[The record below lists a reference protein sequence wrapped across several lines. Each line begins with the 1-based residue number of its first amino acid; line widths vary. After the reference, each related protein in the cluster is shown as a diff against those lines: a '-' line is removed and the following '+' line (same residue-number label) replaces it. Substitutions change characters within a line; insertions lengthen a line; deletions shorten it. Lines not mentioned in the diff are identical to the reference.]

1 MWYRSVVFAALL
13 AGVSSVAPSQEAV
26 VSPRDAA
33 SGLPSLVVRASNSH
47 QIGLKDV
54 IISSYALESSS
65 ASNQCSTIAKQK
77 PQGWTMTLPAGAA
90 PQDFSFGTSTSAM
103 NKNCQ
108 EFEAVVLRLEKDGV
122 PCLARIRA
130 QYDAATKR
138 VLARLGD
145 LAVYFDAAGRPIS
158 TKCTGA

>member
-1 MWYRSVVFAALL
+1 MRFQSVVFAAVL
-13 AGVSSVAPSQEAV
+13 AGVSSVAQAQEAV
-26 VSPRDAA
+26 KSPRDVA
-33 SGLPSLVVRASNSH
+33 SGLLSLVVRASNSH
-47 QIGLKDV
+47 ETVLGD
-54 IISSYALESSS
+54 IIVSSYTLEPSS
-65 ASNQCSTIAKQK
+65 ASNQCSATAKQR
-77 PQGWTMTLPAGAA
+77 PQGWKMTLPAGAA
-90 PQDFSFGTSTSAM
+90 SQDFSFGTSTSVM

-145 LAVYFDAAGRPIS
+145 LAVYFDATGRPIS
-158 TKCTGA
+158 TKCTGV